1 MKQLISTGV
10 AFLLVSLSPIYSN
23 CSMNYKT
30 FVNKEVYEQISSK
43 TKSWT
48 AIEPEKS
55 IFYDKTDSE
64 IK

>member
-23 CSMNYKT
+23 CSMNSKT